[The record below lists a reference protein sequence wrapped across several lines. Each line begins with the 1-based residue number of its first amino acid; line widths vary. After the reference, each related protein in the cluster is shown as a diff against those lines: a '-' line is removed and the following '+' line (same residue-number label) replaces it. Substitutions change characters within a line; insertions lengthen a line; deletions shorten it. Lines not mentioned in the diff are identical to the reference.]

1 MKLQALFETKPH
13 KLPGKKL
20 VVAGWQV
27 ADAVNARLKVSW
39 EDAGVDTKSREPS
52 KPYWPVW
59 RSVFKE
65 QERIDYPDGTRRY
78 SATAMLSSVD
88 EIELG
93 KVNLEREA
101 IEKEL
106 LDYLTKNNEV
116 KPGEPIHINPKHP
129 EDPRLAFKIGEY
141 YYLPVGHT
149 VEIYT
154 KKKFW
159 KLIGKEKH
167 YES

>member
-1 MKLQALFETKPH
+1 MKLQALFETKPK

-20 VVAGWQV
+20 VVAGWEV
-27 ADAVNARLKVSW
+27 ADAVNAKLKVSW
-39 EDAGVDTKSREPS
+39 EDAGVELHGKEPR

-65 QERIDYPDGTRRY
+65 QERVDYADGTRRY

-93 KVNLEREA
+93 KVDLERDQV
-101 IEKEL
+101 EKAM
-106 LDYLTKNNEV
+106 LDFLTENNEV

-129 EDPRLAFKIGEY
+129 EDPRLAFKYGEY